1 MPTITCPEC
10 GKELQVNDP
19 SRSFIFCRHCGT
31 KIAVSAFLESPQPSP
46 ETVSQSD
53 DVSIEELRHQHE
65 LELEQLR
72 HEHELELERLRHKN
86 ELDEERP
93 SKRNSSSAK
102 KADQDAEL
110 KNSFGY
116 RFGHFCRNYP
126 ILAIIFIMLVIGM
139 LFGPFMS

>member
-1 MPTITCPEC
+1 MSTITCPEC

-19 SRSFIFCRHCGT
+19 SRAFLFCRHCGT

-72 HEHELELERLRHKN
+72 HERLRHKN

>member
-1 MPTITCPEC
+1 MSTITCPEC

-19 SRSFIFCRHCGT
+19 SRAFLFCRHCGT

-86 ELDEERP
+86 ELEEELP
-93 SKRNSSSAK
+93 TKRSSSSAK
-102 KADQDAEL
+102 KATQDAEL
-110 KNSFGY
+110 KNFFGY
-116 RFGHFCRNYP
+116 RFGRFCRNYP